1 MFIKAL
7 LHPEKMSTEVQRAL
21 KAIQEEAVHARAQ
34 QSLFDEPVALEP
46 TEAQKIQDLPLGEWI
61 ENMTVHYL
69 AAYEG
74 KVERRGGLIE
84 LRWPNDTESRV
95 VVFPSKKSQA
105 PAGVETLSLEHPRIR
120 GLLSRLP
127 RHAPGQAI
135 HMIQMGGI
143 PAAIKGFWSLWQIG
157 MVTSERR
164 RQRVLPVFVHDDG
177 RILQPT
183 ARFVWDELNEKPWQ
197 LGTVLPSSDIP
208 NVFAK
213 CEQAAREQGREVYLQ
228 LRQRH
233 LNQLQLEKEKKE
245 YSFRARRKL
254 LSSIGLPEVRT
265 YRLRQLIAEEEAWKH
280 DLEMQKQALP
290 ELVPIILLRID

>member
-1 MFIKAL
+1 
-7 LHPEKMSTEVQRAL
+7 
-21 KAIQEEAVHARAQ
+21 
-34 QSLFDEPVALEP
+34 VALEP
-46 TEAQKIQDLPLGEWI
+46 TEAQKIQDLPLGDWI
-61 ENMTVHYL
+61 ENMTVNYV
-69 AAYEG
+69 AAYDG
-74 KVERRGGLIE
+74 TIKRRKGSIE

-95 VVFPSKKSQA
+95 VAFPAKKGEV

-135 HMIQMGGI
+135 GQIRMEEI

-157 MVTSERR
+157 MVTHERR
-164 RQRVLPVFVHDDG
+164 RQRILPVFVHDDG

-183 ARFVWDELNEKPWQ
+183 ARFVWDELSAKPWR
-197 LGTVLPSSDIP
+197 LSGVIPSFDVP
-208 NVFAK
+208 DVFAK

-233 LNQLQLEKEKKE
+233 LNQLQLEQEKTE

-254 LSSIGLPEVRT
+254 LSGIGLPEVRT
-265 YRLRQLIAEEEAWKH
+265 HRLRQVIAEEEAWKRDH
-280 DLEMQKQALP
+280 EMQKQALP
-290 ELVPIILLRID
+290 ELVPIIFLRIN